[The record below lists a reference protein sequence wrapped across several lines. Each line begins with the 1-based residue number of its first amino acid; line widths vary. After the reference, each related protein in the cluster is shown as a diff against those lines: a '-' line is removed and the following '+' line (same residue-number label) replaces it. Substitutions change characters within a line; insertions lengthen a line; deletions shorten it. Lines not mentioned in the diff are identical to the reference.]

1 MASIEKIVEGD
12 DGVITVYFNTPFTVE
27 LQDISTKQPG
37 AGVGAKPAN
46 LNQLRSVQQPSE
58 YLDFTVLLQH
68 QILLFWPPT
77 QKVSESQCKKI
88 SEI

>member
-1 MASIEKIVEGD
+1 MASPSIEKIVEGD
-12 DGVITVYFNTPFTVE
+12 DGVITVYFNTPFTVQ

-58 YLDFTVLLQH
+58 YLDFTVLVQH
-68 QILLFWPPT
+68 NTTLNYQR
-77 QKVSESQCKKI
+77 SQCI
-88 SEI
+88 VF